1 MRSPYSERKRI
12 RETVSLPLG
21 AVRLTKEFVPGDPPT
36 EEELARLKQFIAREL
51 RKAERRFGALRVSLV
66 IATSGTA
73 AALAEAS
80 QAMRKSKAAG
90 AARVARGKPLA
101 DTRNVRRLTT
111 KLTGMTNAQRSSVPG
126 IGPKRSEIVVAGAH
140 VYAELLER
148 FALPGFIYSTLGLRD
163 GILTQML
170 AEQDAKTTAHQQ
182 FERER
187 WQGVLATCKLYGVD
201 PRQADAGTPART
213 ATLPRSAGGA

>member
-1 MRSPYSERKRI
+1 
-12 RETVSLPLG
+12 
-21 AVRLTKEFVPGDPPT
+21 
-36 EEELARLKQFIAREL
+36 
-51 RKAERRFGALRVSLV
+51 
-66 IATSGTA
+66 
-73 AALAEAS
+73 
-80 QAMRKSKAAG
+80 
-90 AARVARGKPLA
+90 
-101 DTRNVRRLTT
+101 
-111 KLTGMTNAQRSSVPG
+111 LTGMTNAQRSSVPG

-187 WQGVLATCKLYGVD
+187 WQGGRAPRKLFGGG
-201 PRQADAGTPART
+201 PRQAQP
-213 ATLPRSAGGA
+213 PRPH